1 MRLNPYV
8 MVGVIAYGLLVVY
21 CPVDIEPMPISQ
33 HGDPVFHCKTIDE
46 LYNASNL
53 IIRGTPTNV
62 EIYYQNVPHQKCSIE
77 VSKVYK
83 GSCADIIQV
92 ETCSWGLLNKHP
104 PIYSEDKLENCE
116 VLLFLTKSSD
126 SVTVIDVNRGYFV
139 IDGDSVT
146 SIGVIDEDFKSVT
159 NGLHQI
165 MNRED
170 FTKKYL
176 GEK

>member
-8 MVGVIAYGLLVVY
+8 MVGVIAYGLLVIH
-21 CPVDIEPMPISQ
+21 CPVDIEPMPISR
-33 HGDPVFHCKTIDE
+33 HGDPVFNCKTIDE

-53 IIRGTPTNV
+53 IIRGKPTNI
-62 EIYYQNVPHQKCSIE
+62 EIYHQNIPHQKYTIM
-77 VSKVYK
+77 VSEIYK
-83 GSCADIIQV
+83 GKCEETIQV
-92 ETCSWGLLNKHP
+92 ETFNHGLLNKHTP
-104 PIYSEDKLENCE
+104 SLSEEKLETCE
-116 VLLFLTKSSD
+116 VLLFLTKSSF

-139 IDGDSVT
+139 LDGENVT

-165 MNRED
+165 MNWDD
-170 FTKKYL
+170 FTNNYL